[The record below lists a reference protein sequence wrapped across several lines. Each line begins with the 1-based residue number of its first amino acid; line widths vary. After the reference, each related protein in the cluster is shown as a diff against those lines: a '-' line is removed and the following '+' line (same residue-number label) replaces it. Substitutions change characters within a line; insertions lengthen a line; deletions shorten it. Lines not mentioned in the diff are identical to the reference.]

1 MYLSTTYRY
10 GQELAD
16 ITSKF
21 ILENNEQSRKN
32 IKSIKKLEQPIEI
45 CEYKSY
51 AEYEEINR
59 VVHKLY
65 NENPNDQ
72 IQKHHR

>member
-32 IKSIKKLEQPIEI
+32 IKSIKKLE
-45 CEYKSY
+45 
-51 AEYEEINR
+51 
-59 VVHKLY
+59 
-65 NENPNDQ
+65 
-72 IQKHHR
+72 